1 MRFAAGTRI
10 LASESHPAGVRV
22 VEGGRDDE
30 AESGRGD
37 EGDPAVKTIR
47 SEITAASA
55 GTNSRGSQADP
66 ARPRIYDPYSLA
78 TRPMP
83 TELRLF
89 PHPKGISPAL
99 ALYITGGAV
108 N

>member
-1 MRFAAGTRI
+1 M
-10 LASESHPAGVRV
+10 
-22 VEGGRDDE
+22 
-30 AESGRGD
+30 
-37 EGDPAVKTIR
+37 KTIR
-47 SEITAASA
+47 SEITAATENGTAARA
-55 GTNSRGSQADP
+55 GQTDAPRT
-66 ARPRIYDPYSLA
+66 RIYDPYSLA

-83 TELRLF
+83 ADLQLF